1 MPNKL
6 ANETSPYLRRHRND
20 PVDWLPW
27 GDEAFEKAK
36 RENKPI
42 FLSIGYSTCHWCHVM
57 AHESF
62 ENAVVA
68 DILNKNYVAVKVDR
82 EERPDVDSIYMR
94 FCVALNGSGG
104 WPLNVLLTP
113 EGKPFFAASYIPR
126 DSEYG
131 RAGLIDLL
139 RAVNVKWRSG
149 RSGLMKTA
157 AELTEG
163 ISASQKGK
171 TAQADTSVLSRAVS
185 QLKDSYDAE
194 YGGFGSAPKFPS
206 PHNLIFLMR
215 MASATGDK
223 GLRAMVENT
232 LKQMYRGGIYD
243 HIGGGFCRYSTDREW
258 LAPHFEK
265 TLYDNALLSLCYT
278 EAWQDGH
285 FALWRDVAEATL
297 DYCLRE
303 LKLECGGFAA
313 AQDADSG
320 GREGAYYFFTE
331 DEVKEVI
338 GAEGKH
344 FCECYDITP
353 EGNFNGDN
361 IPNLL
366 LNNRWSLLPEGYDEF
381 REKLRIFREGRMELA
396 VDDKVLTAWNGLVLM
411 ALSRAAWVFGDR
423 RYLAEAKELESF
435 MEKRLYAGGRLM
447 SGLCKDKLS
456 DEARLDDYA
465 FYALGLLELYRADFD
480 VRHIERATELTEE
493 IFTHFADSEGGY
505 FMTSDTAEELI
516 FRPKENF
523 DGAMPCGNSACAV
536 LFDLLGR
543 YTGEEKYRSAQKNLL
558 ESLCGSMG
566 RYPAGSTYA
575 LTALISA
582 VFGTKE
588 LVCASADGKLPQP
601 LAAVMSK
608 YAPEMTLLLK
618 TEENA
623 KELEKIA
630 PFTAQ
635 MQPQNGKSAC
645 YICQNGACSLPVTE
659 L

>member
-68 DILNKNYVAVKVDR
+68 DILNKNFVAVKVDR

-104 WPLNVLLTP
+104 WPLNLILTP

-139 RAVNVKWRSG
+139 RAVNVKWRNG
-149 RSGLMKTA
+149 RTGLMKTA
-157 AELTEG
+157 AELTAG

-411 ALSRAAWVFGDR
+411 ALSRAAWVFGDK
-423 RYLAEAKELESF
+423 RYLAEAKEP
-435 MEKRLYAGGRLM
+435 
-447 SGLCKDKLS
+447 S
-456 DEARLDDYA
+456 D
-465 FYALGLLELYRADFD
+465 
-480 VRHIERATELTEE
+480 
-493 IFTHFADSEGGY
+493 
-505 FMTSDTAEELI
+505 
-516 FRPKENF
+516 
-523 DGAMPCGNSACAV
+523 CAPP
-536 LFDLLGR
+536 
-543 YTGEEKYRSAQKNLL
+543 
-558 ESLCGSMG
+558 SLVS
-566 RYPAGSTYA
+566 GSTA
-575 LTALISA
+575 
-582 VFGTKE
+582 
-588 LVCASADGKLPQP
+588 
-601 LAAVMSK
+601 
-608 YAPEMTLLLK
+608 
-618 TEENA
+618 
-623 KELEKIA
+623 
-630 PFTAQ
+630 
-635 MQPQNGKSAC
+635 
-645 YICQNGACSLPVTE
+645 
-659 L
+659 

>member
-6 ANETSPYLRRHRND
+6 ANETSPYLRRHMND

-68 DILNKNYVAVKVDR
+68 DILNKSFVAVKVDR

-94 FCVALNGSGG
+94 FCVALTGSGG

-139 RAVNVKWRSG
+139 RAVNVKWRSD

-157 AELTEG
+157 AELTAG
-163 ISASQKGK
+163 ISASQKGR
-171 TAQADTSVLSRAVS
+171 TAQADTSVLSRAVA
-185 QLKDSYDAE
+185 QLKDSYDEE

-265 TLYDNALLSLCYT
+265 TLYDNALLALCYT

-303 LKLECGGFAA
+303 LKLSCGGFAA

-423 RYLAEAKELESF
+423 RYLSEAKELASF
-435 MEKRLYAGGRLM
+435 MENRLYDGGRLM

-465 FYALGLLELYRADFD
+465 FYALGLLELYRADLD
-480 VRHIERATELTEE
+480 VRHIERAIGLAEE
-493 IFTHFADSEGGY
+493 IFAHFADPEGGY

-516 FRPKENF
+516 FRPKETY

-543 YTGEEKYRSAQKNLL
+543 YTGEEKYRSAQKSLL

-566 RYPAGSTYA
+566 KYPAGSTYA
-575 LTALISA
+575 LTALIGA

-588 LVCASADGKLPQP
+588 LVCASADGKLPQSV
-601 LAAVMSK
+601 AAVMAK

-623 KELEKIA
+623 KTLERIA

-635 MQPQNGKSAC
+635 MQPQSGKSAC